1 MVERKKERRGT
12 GSGERSEKG
21 KEKLKG
27 AERGGGKRRNEK
39 QPRLVLN

>member
-1 MVERKKERRGT
+1 MVERKRERRGT
-12 GSGERSEKG
+12 GSGERSWKG
-21 KEKLKG
+21 KEKGKG